1 MFDGGKLSG
10 VAHSWAICVSPFGSF
25 SLSHFVFRFLSSTY
39 THTHWKRI
47 KSTHLLSWCCFCS
60 TYKWTH
66 VQHLPSIDFLLKT
79 TTFNY
84 GVSSGLVFE
93 TSRRQQENNCI
104 IPLFTA
110 CSSSLET
117 KSFLTPRRFVF
128 DSKIPFLNES
138 RKQFSLCDWSI
149 PFTGLAPDQNPFSM
163 GKLHFLSPTFRNMLP
178 FDAVIEC

>member
-10 VAHSWAICVSPFGSF
+10 VAHSWAICVSLFDSS
-25 SLSHFVFRFLSSTY
+25 SLSPFVFRFLSSTH
-39 THTHWKRI
+39 THTESGLKVHI
-47 KSTHLLSWCCFCS
+47 SWAGAAS
-60 TYKWTH
+60 AAYKWTH

-163 GKLHFLSPTFRNMLP
+163 GKLRFLSPTFRNMLP